1 MEIPRPQKELFP
13 DGTTKGELAAYY
25 EAVAPAMLPHLDG
38 RPLNLE
44 RYPDGIEGRRL
55 WQQQAPD
62 YFPKWIRRVEVRKE
76 GGSVEHVVA
85 RNADTLVYLAG
96 QAVITPH
103 CWLSRADRL
112 DRPDRVVVDL
122 DPTEHDADAVR
133 RVALDLGE
141 LFREVGLEPF
151 AMTTGSRG
159 FHVVAPI
166 QRRWGFDEVRAFM
179 RDLAAVAAAR
189 DPQHLTIEQ
198 RKAKRES
205 RIFLDV
211 MRNTYAHTT
220 VAPYAVR
227 ARPGAPV
234 ATPLRWA
241 ELEDAATRPD
251 RWTLRT
257 LPERLARDGD
267 PWRDIREAARP
278 LGAARRKL
286 LCNDPRAM
294 QDSPA

>member
-1 MEIPRPQKELFP
+1 
-13 DGTTKGELAAYY
+13 
-25 EAVAPAMLPHLDG
+25 MLPLLAD

-55 WQQQAPD
+55 WQQQAAD
-62 YFPKWIRRVEVRKE
+62 YFPDWIRRVEVPKE
-76 GGSVEHVVA
+76 GGKVAHVVA
-85 RNADTLVYLAG
+85 RDAATLVYLAG

-112 DRPDRVVVDL
+112 DRPDRVVIDL
-122 DPTEHDADAVR
+122 DPTEQDVDAVR
-133 RVALDLGE
+133 RAALEMGE
-141 LFREVGLEPF
+141 LFREVDLEPF

-166 QRRWGFDEVRAFM
+166 QRRQEFDEVRAFV
-179 RDLAAVAAAR
+179 RDLAAVAAQR
-189 DPQHLTIEQ
+189 DPDHLTTEQ

-205 RIFLDV
+205 KIFLDV

-234 ATPLRWA
+234 ATPLRWE
-241 ELEDAATRPD
+241 ELEDTATRPD
-251 RWTLRT
+251 GWTLHT
-257 LPERLARDGD
+257 LPERLAHGGD

-286 LCNDPRAM
+286 
-294 QDSPA
+294 PASS